1 VARWLPQMFYF
12 FFAYKQLKN
21 KQKDLV
27 FSVPSGN
34 FGNICAGLMA
44 FKLGLP
50 VKQFIAATNI
60 NDIVP
65 DYLETGVYTPKP
77 SKQTISNAMDVGDP
91 SNFVRILEIFNNDD
105 AKLKK
110 VLSSYS
116 FTDKETQNAM
126 KEIKEKYHYIADPHG
141 AVGYLGLKRYGIDTN
156 AFGIFLET
164 AHPVKFLNVVEP
176 IINETIELPKQ
187 IKEVID
193 KEKVSIKIST
203 YNELK
208 GFLLNS

>member
-1 VARWLPQMFYF
+1 
-12 FFAYKQLKN
+12 
-21 KQKDLV
+21 
-27 FSVPSGN
+27 
-34 FGNICAGLMA
+34 MA
-44 FKLGLP
+44 HLLGLP
-50 VKQFIAATNI
+50 VKQFIAATNV

-65 DYLETGVYTPKP
+65 NYLKTGVYTAKQ

-91 SNFVRILEIFNNDD
+91 SNFVRVLEIFKNDD
-105 AKLKK
+105 IKLKK

-116 FTDKETQNAM
+116 FTDKETQKAM
-126 KEIKEKYHYIADPHG
+126 KEIKEHFNYVADPHG
-141 AVGYLGLKRYGIDTN
+141 AVGYLGLKKYGIDTN

-193 KEKVSIKIST
+193 KEKVSLKIST
-203 YNELK
+203 YSALK
-208 GFLLNS
+208 QFLLES